1 MTRRQFLALIAPF
14 GLLLSGGQ
22 ATGQL
27 DPAEL
32 KVMTFNIRYAHTNP
46 PNLWPDRRAAVRE
59 VIVESGADLVGTQ
72 EGLYQQIVDMDRD
85 LPDFEWIGVG
95 REGGSH
101 GEFMAIFYRP
111 IRFVPLEY
119 DHFWLSDTPAQIG
132 SATWGNQIPRM
143 VTWVRFL
150 DRLTE
155 REFYFVNTHFDH
167 QSQPSRERSAA
178 LLLER
183 VANFDSELPVIVT
196 GDFNAEAPA
205 NPVHAALTAADAFSD
220 TWVETNE
227 AEPEIGTFHGF
238 EGVEAAEGGAR
249 IDWILTRG
257 AIETVDSDIITTEL
271 EGQYPSDHF
280 PVTATLRLR

>member
-95 REGGSH
+95 REGGSQ
-101 GEFMAIFYRP
+101 GAVMGSFYR
-111 IRFVPLEY
+111 
-119 DHFWLSDTPAQIG
+119 A
-132 SATWGNQIPRM
+132 
-143 VTWVRFL
+143 
-150 DRLTE
+150 
-155 REFYFVNTHFDH
+155 
-167 QSQPSRERSAA
+167 
-178 LLLER
+178 
-183 VANFDSELPVIVT
+183 
-196 GDFNAEAPA
+196 
-205 NPVHAALTAADAFSD
+205 
-220 TWVETNE
+220 
-227 AEPEIGTFHGF
+227 
-238 EGVEAAEGGAR
+238 
-249 IDWILTRG
+249 
-257 AIETVDSDIITTEL
+257 
-271 EGQYPSDHF
+271 
-280 PVTATLRLR
+280 